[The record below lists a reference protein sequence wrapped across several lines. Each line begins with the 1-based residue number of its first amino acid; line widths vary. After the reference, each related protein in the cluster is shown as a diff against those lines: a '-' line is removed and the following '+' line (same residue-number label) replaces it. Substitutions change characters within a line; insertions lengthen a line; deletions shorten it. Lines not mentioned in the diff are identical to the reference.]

1 MAQNRSYE
9 LLYIVRPDLPKDA
22 LEEAITKFQR
32 EVNEGGGQVLKL
44 DEWGLRTLAYEIKH
58 LDKGYYVLM
67 EFQGTPDQVRKL
79 EERLKLD
86 ENILRYQIVR
96 QQ

>member
-9 LLYIVRPDLPKDA
+9 LLYIVRPDLPKAA

-32 EVNEGGGQVLKL
+32 EINEGGGQVLKI

-67 EFQGTPDQVRKL
+67 EFQGPPDQVRKL

-86 ENILRYQIVR
+86 ENILRYQVVR